1 MDRALMA
8 DLMSGVQGGLVR
20 CVLDWF
26 FFCWV
31 YTATPS
37 NKLICQI

>member
-26 FFCWV
+26 FFAGSIQQHL
-31 YTATPS
+31 AT
-37 NKLICQI
+37 N

>member
-26 FFCWV
+26 FARSIQQHL
-31 YTATPS
+31 AT
-37 NKLICQI
+37 N

>member
-8 DLMSGVQGGLVR
+8 GLLSGVQGGLVR

-26 FFCWV
+26 FCWI

>member
-8 DLMSGVQGGLVR
+8 GLLGGLQGGLVR

-26 FFCWV
+26 FLLGL
-31 YTATPS
+31 YS
-37 NKLICQI
+37 NT

>member
-26 FFCWV
+26 FLLGL
-31 YTATPS
+31 YS
-37 NKLICQI
+37 NT